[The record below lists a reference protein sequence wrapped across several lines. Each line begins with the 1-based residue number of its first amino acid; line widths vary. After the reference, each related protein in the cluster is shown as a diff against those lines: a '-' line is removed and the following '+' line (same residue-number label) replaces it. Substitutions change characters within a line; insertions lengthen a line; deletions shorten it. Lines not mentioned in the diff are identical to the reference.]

1 MLGTRPAG
9 TALNL
14 LLSVTLLH
22 ALHSANW
29 RRIVWKPILPAR
41 AHPLEPSPILA
52 LADGADPTL
61 GPQARYSYLR
71 EEIVKYERTYKAM

>member
-1 MLGTRPAG
+1 M
-9 TALNL
+9 
-14 LLSVTLLH
+14 
-22 ALHSANW
+22 
-29 RRIVWKPILPAR
+29 WKPILPAR

-71 EEIVKYERTYKAM
+71 EEIVKYERTYKAMHGGALPTKKQYDPLVYKVGVQ